1 MSDVDALTNEQIS
14 FVGETLGPLFLN
26 DPKTDADVTEPLIRA
41 FATLDAN
48 AAAAEW
54 PFAGEAALRS
64 LTDMRDGAASAIEGG
79 ADALIWEYRRLL
91 VGPGRKPAPPWGSVY
106 IDRECVVFGA
116 STLALRA
123 WMREHGIE
131 RLSDA
136 ADPEDHIGYVLLL
149 MAWVAKHRPELL
161 VEFLGEHVLTWS
173 SHFLEQFEEAAEHA
187 FYRGLASLTRSTL
200 EGIGEEL
207 SIEVVYPRF
216 YR

>member
-1 MSDVDALTNEQIS
+1 M
-14 FVGETLGPLFLN
+14 
-26 DPKTDADVTEPLIRA
+26 
-41 FATLDAN
+41 
-48 AAAAEW
+48 
-54 PFAGEAALRS
+54 
-64 LTDMRDGAASAIEGG
+64 
-79 ADALIWEYRRLL
+79 
-91 VGPGRKPAPPWGSVY
+91 GPGRKPAPPWGSVY
-106 IDRECVVFGA
+106 TDRECVVFGA

-173 SHFLEQFEEAAEHA
+173 SHFLEQFEAAEHA